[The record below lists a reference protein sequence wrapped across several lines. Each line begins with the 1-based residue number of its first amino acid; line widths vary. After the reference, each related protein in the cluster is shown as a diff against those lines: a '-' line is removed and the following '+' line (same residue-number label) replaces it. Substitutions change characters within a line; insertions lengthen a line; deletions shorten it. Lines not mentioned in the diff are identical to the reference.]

1 MGEVNSGTHFQNFM
15 ERKFQGE
22 NPYIDDLSCA
32 DKQFPEHLTRLRKI
46 FEICKANDILL
57 SPKKCHFNMK
67 SLKVLDR
74 VTAKDQKYVFQEF
87 LPKNIFHRI
96 TFIA

>member
-1 MGEVNSGTHFQNFM
+1 MGDVNSGTHFQNFM

-46 FEICKANDILL
+46 FEICEANDIVSKEISFQYEKSKSIRQSDGQRL
-57 SPKKCHFNMK
+57 SK
-67 SLKVLDR
+67 SR
-74 VTAKDQKYVFQEF
+74 
-87 LPKNIFHRI
+87 R
-96 TFIA
+96 